1 MSKKEISFKKAFQE
15 LEALTQEFESGE
27 VDLETSIKK
36 FEKALELSHICKTKL
51 KEIENEIIEIKEK
64 YEDTNDGV

>member
-1 MSKKEISFKKAFQE
+1 MAKKEISFKKAFQE

-36 FEKALELSHICKTKL
+36 FEKALELSNICKTKL

-64 YEDTNDGV
+64 YEDTKYNV

>member
-1 MSKKEISFKKAFQE
+1 MAKKELTFKKAFQD
-15 LEALTQEFESGE
+15 LEELTQEFESGE
-27 VDLETSIKK
+27 LDLETSIKK

-64 YEDTNDGV
+64 YENTESTA

>member
-27 VDLETSIKK
+27 VDLEISIKK

>member
-1 MSKKEISFKKAFQE
+1 MQKKEISFKKAFQE
-15 LEALTQEFESGE
+15 LEVLTQEFEAGE

-36 FEKALELSHICKTKL
+36 FEKALELSQICKTKL

-64 YEDTNDGV
+64 YEGTNDSV

>member
-1 MSKKEISFKKAFQE
+1 MAKKEPTFKKAFHDLEE
-15 LEALTQEFESGE
+15 LTREFESGE
-27 VDLETSIKK
+27 LDLEASIKK

-64 YEDTNDGV
+64 YEDTQEAA

>member
-64 YEDTNDGV
+64 YEDTNDNV